1 MFRAFTFLLCACLL
15 ATAFADERAQTQQQ
29 LDQAAKDVA
38 ELKKL
43 LKQLQEEK
51 SGVQADLKKTESDMG
66 QLEKQVKDLQQELDK
81 GEGEVKRLDQEKKKL
96 QGARAEQQRLIG
108 IQARAAYQSGQ
119 QEYLKL
125 LLNQQNPEKFART
138 LTYYDYLSQA
148 RMEQLAT
155 FNETL
160 RQLANVERDI
170 ATQQAALVE
179 QKSALDGRREQLA
192 ALRKERQLA
201 LAKLNRDVS
210 DRDRKLKAREQ
221 EQAELGRVLKT
232 IE

>member
-1 MFRAFTFLLCACLL
+1 
-15 ATAFADERAQTQQQ
+15 
-29 LDQAAKDVA
+29 
-38 ELKKL
+38 
-43 LKQLQEEK
+43 
-51 SGVQADLKKTESDMG
+51 
-66 QLEKQVKDLQQELDK
+66 
-81 GEGEVKRLDQEKKKL
+81 
-96 QGARAEQQRLIG
+96 
-108 IQARAAYQSGQ
+108 
-119 QEYLKL
+119 
-125 LLNQQNPEKFART
+125 
-138 LTYYDYLSQA
+138 
-148 RMEQLAT
+148 MEQLAT

-232 IE
+232 IEETLARQAREAEEARKHELAERQRQEEALKRTPAPRRAPSKARWSPAPAPPTAARSPAPGASCPGQ